1 MLISRILPKRSSEV
15 TIKTMSTP
23 ASLSFQGP
31 VTKHA
36 TVKWSIGIIDLTVL
50 NLIGS
55 PDDSLPSF
63 VNSQW
68 IYSLLVEEIS
78 RPQNQG
84 ILRVM
89 ITKMLSS
96 FLCSQSPGLSLPI
109 FTLLHLLSRQKATN
123 VFARIWRK
131 IYVRLLDL
139 MLCLSSPTGKD
150 FPLIISRNNSG

>member
-1 MLISRILPKRSSEV
+1 M
-15 TIKTMSTP
+15 KTMSTP

-36 TVKWSIGIIDLTVL
+36 TVKWSIGIIDLTVPKN

-55 PDDSLPSF
+55 ADDSLPSF

-68 IYSLLVEEIS
+68 IYSLLVEQIS

-89 ITKMLSS
+89 ITKKMLSS

-131 IYVRLLDL
+131 IYVRLPDL

-150 FPLIISRNNSG
+150 FSLILSRNNSG